1 MGADNNFLWTDCYME
16 LADKILSFK
25 ADRKSLLTLLQIVF
39 EEVGMKFSYMED
51 DKVMEDICPFTV
63 MGAINRGIKDENRVA
78 ILTSLKAHLG
88 MKSEIPETFIG
99 IPVLNNM
106 KTWFF
111 ALKKDQGDKDIQNL
125 WDMFEVALSYA
136 DEPTNDKRGKFISC
150 YDTVVKQIN
159 VRWNITM
166 GLYWCRPYTYINL
179 DERNRKFI
187 LQSGNLPSYF
197 STVFAGIDKK
207 MPDGNKY
214 LFMCEQCTNAIKNG
228 NFGYENLPELSYIA
242 WKSTQESTGKKSNA
256 EFLKWFEPIVTALK
270 DLGGRA
276 NPKDVRDRIAINLKI
291 SQEEIHET
299 RGKTKT
305 NKFANE
311 VAFARNYLAY
321 EGIIDKSERG
331 IWALTEKGM
340 DCEMSEQ
347 YASDIFQKWVEILKN
362 RREEQN
368 PDEETN
374 SQVHFWIYAA
384 GENSRLWEDFYQEGI
399 MAIGW
404 DEIGNLSDY
413 ADRDEMITAMQEK
426 IADEKSYKNDSLAT
440 WQFVNTMNVGD
451 IVYVKKGMSKV
462 VGRGVVKSDYIYD
475 PSREEYKNTRKIEWT
490 NKGEW
495 EHPGQAVLKTLTD
508 VTQYTDY
515 VLKLEAIF
523 TEDAGQEL
531 ETQKPV
537 VYSKYTEEDFL
548 NEVFMEKEEYERL
561 ARLLLKKKNLILQG
575 APGVGKTFAAKRLAY
590 SIMQVKDTSR
600 VTIIQFHQSY
610 SYEDFIM
617 GYRPTKE
624 GFELIP
630 GPFYDFCRKAQDDE
644 DREYFFIIDEIN
656 RGNLSKIFGELLMLI
671 ETDKRGESLRLL
683 YKNELFSVPK
693 NVHIIGMMN
702 TADRSLAMID
712 YALRRRFAFYELKP
726 ALESPQ
732 FEDMK
737 AIAQN
742 EKYNKLIEKVV
753 SLNKVIQEDESLGS
767 GFVIGH
773 SYFCVSEKI
782 ADDDVSAI
790 IEFELIPLIK
800 EYWFDEQTKISD
812 WSSKLR
818 GVMND

>member
-16 LADKILSFK
+16 LADKILQFK
-25 ADRKSLLTLLQIVF
+25 SDRKTLLILLKQVF
-39 EEVGMKFSYMED
+39 DEVEMKFPYVED
-51 DKVMEDICPFTV
+51 GNMIEDICPFTV
-63 MGAINRGIKDENRVA
+63 MGSFNRGIKDENRIA
-78 ILTSLKAHLG
+78 ILKSLKIKLS
-88 MKSEIPETFIG
+88 MISEVPEVFDG

-106 KTWFF
+106 KAWFF
-111 ALKKDQGDKDIQNL
+111 SYQKDQNKDDIDNL
-125 WDMFEVALSYA
+125 WEMFETALSYA
-136 DEPTNDKRGKFISC
+136 DEVSSEKRKHFVEC
-150 YDTVVKQIN
+150 FDTVMKQNNVK
-159 VRWNITM
+159 WNLTM
-166 GLYWCRPYTYINL
+166 GLYWCRPFVYINL
-179 DERNRKFI
+179 DDRNRKFI
-187 LQSGNLPSYF
+187 LGKDNLPSYF

-242 WKSTQESTGKKSNA
+242 WKSTQESSGKKSNA

-276 NPKDVRDRIAINLKI
+276 NPKDVRDRIAINLKL

-340 DCEMSEQ
+340 DCEMTEQ

-368 PDEETN
+368 PDEEIN

>member
-16 LADKILSFK
+16 LADKILQYKS
-25 ADRKSLLTLLQIVF
+25 DRKSLLILLKQVF
-39 EEVGMKFSYMED
+39 NEVGMKFPYVENGNMI
-51 DKVMEDICPFTV
+51 EDICPFTV
-63 MGAINRGIKDENRVA
+63 IGSFNRGIKDENRIA
-78 ILTSLKAHLG
+78 ILKSLKVKLS
-88 MKSEIPETFIG
+88 MKSEIPEVFDG

-106 KTWFF
+106 KAWFF
-111 ALKKDQGDKDIQNL
+111 SYQKDQNKDDIDNL
-125 WDMFEVALSYA
+125 WDMFEAALSYA
-136 DEPTNDKRGKFISC
+136 DEVTSEKRKYFVEC
-150 YDTVVKQIN
+150 FDTVLKQNNVK
-159 VRWNITM
+159 WNLTM
-166 GLYWCRPYTYINL
+166 GLYWCRPFIYINL
-179 DERNRKFI
+179 DDRNRKFI
-187 LQSGNLPSYF
+187 LGKDNLPSYF

-242 WKSTQESTGKKSNA
+242 WKSTQESSGKKSNV

-276 NPKDVRDRIAINLKI
+276 NPKDVRDRIANNSKL

-368 PDEETN
+368 PDEETD

-404 DEIGNLSDY
+404 DKIGNLSDY

-440 WQFVNTMNVGD
+440 WQFVNTMNIGD

-475 PSREEYKNTRKIEWT
+475 STRDEYKNTRKIEWT

-495 EHPGQAVLKTLTD
+495 DHPGQAVLKTLTD
-508 VTQYTDY
+508 ITQYTDY
-515 VLKLEAIF
+515 ILKLEAIF

-531 ETQKPV
+531 ETQKPA
-537 VYSKYTEEDFL
+537 VYSKYAEEDFL
-548 NEVFMEKEEYERL
+548 SEVFMKKEDYDRL

-590 SIMQVKDTSR
+590 SIMQVKDSSR
-600 VTIIQFHQSY
+600 VTVIQFHQSY

-624 GFELIP
+624 GFELVP

-726 ALESPQ
+726 ALEGQ
-732 FEDMK
+732 YFEDMK
-737 AIAQN
+737 TIAQN
-742 EKYNKLIEKVV
+742 EKYNKLIEKVI
-753 SLNKVIQEDESLGS
+753 SLNKVIQEDESLGN

-790 IEFELIPLIK
+790 IEFELIPLIN
-800 EYWFDEQTKISD
+800 EYWFDEQTKITD
-812 WSSKLR
+812 WSAKLR

>member
-1 MGADNNFLWTDCYME
+1 MSTENNFIWTECYIE
-16 LADKILSFK
+16 LANKILEFK
-25 ADRKSLLTLLQIVF
+25 SDRKSLLTLLQIVF
-39 EEVGMKFSYMED
+39 EEVGMKFPYMDEE
-51 DKVMEDICPFTV
+51 KVMDDICPFTV
-63 MGAINRGIKDENRVA
+63 IGAINRGIKDENRIA
-78 ILTSLKAHLG
+78 ILESLKAHLG
-88 MKSEIPETFIG
+88 MQSEIPTSFIG

-106 KTWFF
+106 KVWFF
-111 ALKKDQGDKDIQNL
+111 TLKKDQGENDIQNL
-125 WDMFEVALSYA
+125 WDMFEIALSYA
-136 DEPTNDKRGKFISC
+136 DEPTNEKRGKFISC
-150 YDTVVKQIN
+150 FDNVIKQTN

-179 DERNRKFI
+179 DDRNRKFI

-197 STVFAGIDKK
+197 STVFSGIDKK

-228 NFGYENLPELSYIA
+228 NFGYENLPGLSYIA
-242 WKSTQESTGKKSNA
+242 WKSTQESSGKKSNA

-276 NPKDVRDRIAINLKI
+276 NPKDARDRIATNLNLSK
-291 SQEEIHET
+291 EEIHET
-299 RGKTKT
+299 RGKTQT

-340 DCEMSEQ
+340 NCEMTEQ

-362 RREEQN
+362 RRDEKN
-368 PDEETN
+368 PDEAED
-374 SQVHFWIYAA
+374 SQVHFWMYAA
-384 GENSRLWEDFYQEGI
+384 GENSRLWEGFYEEGI

-404 DEIGNLSDY
+404 DEIGDLSDY
-413 ADRDEMITAMQEK
+413 ADRDEMITAMKEK

-440 WQFVNTMNVGD
+440 WQFVNTMNIGD

-462 VGRGVVKSDYIYD
+462 VGRGVIKSEYIYD
-475 PSREEYKNTRKIEWT
+475 ATRDEYKNTRKIEWT

-515 VLKLEAIF
+515 VLQLEAIF
-523 TEDAGQEL
+523 TEDAGEEL
-531 ETQKPV
+531 EPQKPV
-537 VYSKYTEEDFL
+537 VYQKYTEEDFL
-548 NEVFMEKEEYERL
+548 NEVFMGKEEYDRIS
-561 ARLLLKKKNLILQG
+561 RLLLKKKNIILQG

-600 VTIIQFHQSY
+600 VMVIQFHQSY

-624 GFELIP
+624 GFELAP
-630 GPFYDFCRKAQDDE
+630 GPFYEFCKKAQDDE

-683 YKNELFSVPK
+683 YKNELFSVPE

-726 ALESPQ
+726 ALESEL
-732 FEDMK
+732 FAEMK
-737 AIAQN
+737 AVAQN
-742 EKYNKLIEKVV
+742 EKYNRLIEKVI
-753 SLNKVIQEDESLGS
+753 SLNKIIKEDESLGS

-782 ADDDVSAI
+782 SDEDVSAI
-790 IEFELIPLIK
+790 IEYELIPLIN
-800 EYWFDEQTKISD
+800 EYWFDEQTKIAD
-812 WSSKLR
+812 WSVKLR

>member
-1 MGADNNFLWTDCYME
+1 MGAYNNFLWTDCYME
-16 LADKILSFK
+16 LADKILQFK
-25 ADRKSLLTLLQIVF
+25 SDRKTLMILLKQVF
-39 EEVGMKFSYMED
+39 DEVRMKFPYVED
-51 DKVMEDICPFTV
+51 GNMIEDICPFTV
-63 MGAINRGIKDENRVA
+63 MGSFNRGIKDENRIA
-78 ILTSLKAHLG
+78 ILKSLKVKLS
-88 MKSEIPETFIG
+88 MKSEVPEVFDG

-106 KTWFF
+106 KAWFF
-111 ALKKDQGDKDIQNL
+111 SYQKDQNKDDIDNL
-125 WDMFEVALSYA
+125 WDMFEIALSYA
-136 DEPTNDKRGKFISC
+136 DEVTSEKRKHFVEC
-150 YDTVVKQIN
+150 FDTVMKQNNVK
-159 VRWNITM
+159 WNLTM
-166 GLYWCRPYTYINL
+166 GLYWCRPFIYINL
-179 DERNRKFI
+179 DDRNRKFI
-187 LQSGNLPSYF
+187 LGKDNLPSYF

-242 WKSTQESTGKKSNA
+242 WKSTQESSGKKSNA

-276 NPKDVRDRIAINLKI
+276 NPKDVRDRIAINLKL

-331 IWALTEKGM
+331 IWALTDKGM

-347 YASDIFQKWVEILKN
+347 YASDIFQKWAEILKN

-368 PDEETN
+368 PDEETDF
-374 SQVHFWIYAA
+374 QVHFWIYAA
-384 GENSRLWEDFYQEGI
+384 GENSRLWEDFYREGI

-440 WQFVNTMNVGD
+440 WQFVNTMNIGD

-495 EHPGQAVLKTLTD
+495 DHPGQAVLKTLTD
-508 VTQYTDY
+508 ITQYTDY

-523 TEDAGQEL
+523 AEDAGQEL

-537 VYSKYTEEDFL
+537 VYPKYTEEDFL

-590 SIMQVKDTSR
+590 SIMQVKDSSR

-624 GFELIP
+624 GFELVP

-671 ETDKRGESLRLL
+671 ETDKRGESLRLI

-693 NVHIIGMMN
+693 NVYIIGMMN

-712 YALRRRFAFYELKP
+712 YALRRRFAFYKLKP
-726 ALESPQ
+726 ALESQQ

-790 IEFELIPLIK
+790 IEFELIPLIN

-812 WSSKLR
+812 WSAKLR

>member
-1 MGADNNFLWTDCYME
+1 MSAENNFIWTECYIE
-16 LADKILSFK
+16 LANKILEFK
-25 ADRKSLLTLLQIVF
+25 SDRKSLLTLLQIVF
-39 EEVGMKFSYMED
+39 EEVGMKFPYMDEE
-51 DKVMEDICPFTV
+51 KVMDDICPFTV
-63 MGAINRGIKDENRVA
+63 IGAINRGIKDENRIA
-78 ILTSLKAHLG
+78 ILESLKAHLG
-88 MKSEIPETFIG
+88 MQSEIPTSFIG

-106 KTWFF
+106 KVWFF
-111 ALKKDQGDKDIQNL
+111 TLKKDQGENDIQNL
-125 WDMFEVALSYA
+125 WDMFEIALSYA
-136 DEPTNDKRGKFISC
+136 DEPTNEKRGKFISC
-150 YDTVVKQIN
+150 FDNVIKQTN

-179 DERNRKFI
+179 DDRNRKFI

-197 STVFAGIDKK
+197 STVFSGIDKK

-228 NFGYENLPELSYIA
+228 NFGYENLPGLSYIA
-242 WKSTQESTGKKSNA
+242 WKSTQESSGKKSNA

-276 NPKDVRDRIAINLKI
+276 NPKDARDRIATNLNLSK
-291 SQEEIHET
+291 EEIHET
-299 RGKTKT
+299 RGKTQT

-340 DCEMSEQ
+340 NCEMTEQ

-362 RREEQN
+362 RRDEKN
-368 PDEETN
+368 PDEVED
-374 SQVHFWIYAA
+374 SQVHFWMYAA
-384 GENSRLWEDFYQEGI
+384 GESSRLWEGFYEEGI

-404 DEIGNLSDY
+404 DEIGDLSDY
-413 ADRDEMITAMQEK
+413 ADRDEMITAMKEK

-440 WQFVNTMNVGD
+440 WQFVNTMNIGD

-462 VGRGVVKSDYIYD
+462 VGRGVIKSEYIYD
-475 PSREEYKNTRKIEWT
+475 ATRDEYKNTRKIEWT

-515 VLKLEAIF
+515 VLQLEAIF
-523 TEDAGQEL
+523 TEDAGEEL
-531 ETQKPV
+531 EPQKPV
-537 VYSKYTEEDFL
+537 VYQKYTEEDFL
-548 NEVFMEKEEYERL
+548 NEVFMGKEEYDRIS
-561 ARLLLKKKNLILQG
+561 RLLLKKKNIILQG

-600 VTIIQFHQSY
+600 VMVIQFHQSY

-624 GFELIP
+624 GFELAP
-630 GPFYDFCRKAQDDE
+630 GPFYEFCKKAQDDE

-683 YKNELFSVPK
+683 YKNELFSVPG

-726 ALESPQ
+726 ALESEL
-732 FEDMK
+732 FADMK
-737 AIAQN
+737 AVAQN
-742 EKYNKLIEKVV
+742 EKYNRLIEKVI
-753 SLNKVIQEDESLGS
+753 SLNKIIKEDESLGS

-782 ADDDVSAI
+782 SDEDVSAI
-790 IEFELIPLIK
+790 IEYELIPLIN
-800 EYWFDEQTKISD
+800 EYWFDEQTKIAD
-812 WSSKLR
+812 WSVKLR
-818 GVMND
+818 GIMND